1 MPRHRDIPLARD
13 ASARFLPWL
22 VGFMVYLAALA
33 VAGAFA
39 MHKVAEGWNRDLTEE
54 LTVQVMPPEELGSE
68 PLQARIDAVTDVLRQ
83 LEGVTRVE
91 AMTSDEVRHLVEPWL
106 GSGSELEELPLPQ
119 LIAVRF
125 DDRETIDV
133 EALQARLQEIAPGT
147 LVDDHQQWLSRL
159 LKFTGAIQALALLIV
174 VVVITAA
181 VLAVV
186 FVTRTGLSIHRNVIE
201 ILHMMGAR
209 DLYIA
214 QQFERHS
221 MKLGL
226 LGGLIGIVLAA
237 PTLWLAGRALGTH
250 EIALLPSIAFD
261 PWDWAVIALMPV
273 VAAAVAMVT
282 ARITVLRTLAAIP

>member
-54 LTVQVMPPEELGSE
+54 LTVQVMPPEEL
-68 PLQARIDAVTDVLRQ
+68 
-83 LEGVTRVE
+83 
-91 AMTSDEVRHLVEPWL
+91 
-106 GSGSELEELPLPQ
+106 GSELEELPLPQ